1 MVKKSHHSRLNRSC
15 KLEGKYWL
23 ERETFLSFGY
33 NIHIVK
39 SVIQFSANFHLV
51 VLIKGKKEILVSLM
65 NASERLLETPNKTS
79 ITKWFSL
86 VAELSKESLVSV
98 PYGCINWY
106 SNQTSLLLWIPAS
119 KANNSKKQ
127 NQTKLNQTKHKN
139 VSRSEITKPT
149 WLPHRYDWTCSFSCL
164 LDSLHFWFS
173 FGTKS
178 LVSLNLTVCVLEYC
192 YNYLEI
198 CDYGL

>member
-1 MVKKSHHSRLNRSC
+1 MVKKSHHSRLNCIC

-51 VLIKGKKEILVSLM
+51 VLVKGKKEILVSLM

-98 PYGCINWY
+98 PYGRINWY

-119 KANNSKKQ
+119 KANNSKK
-127 NQTKLNQTKHKN
+127 TNQTKHKN

-149 WLPHRYDWTCSFSCL
+149 WLPQHYDWTCSFCCL